1 MCSLSK
7 RELILDLVGKGQ
19 MRERVADQLDLT
31 GTDLMVVQVTPGK
44 STKVSSSWLELST
57 STRDG
62 STSAKTSLQPII
74 WPS

>member
-44 STKVSSSWLELST
+44 STKVSSSWLDL
-57 STRDG
+57 
-62 STSAKTSLQPII
+62 STSAKDGSTRAKTNLQPII
-74 WPS
+74 SPS

>member
-1 MCSLSK
+1 
-7 RELILDLVGKGQ
+7 
-19 MRERVADQLDLT
+19 MRERVADQLDLS

>member
-1 MCSLSK
+1 MFSFSK

-31 GTDLMVVQVTPGK
+31 GTDLMVVQVTTGK

-57 STRDG
+57 ATRDG